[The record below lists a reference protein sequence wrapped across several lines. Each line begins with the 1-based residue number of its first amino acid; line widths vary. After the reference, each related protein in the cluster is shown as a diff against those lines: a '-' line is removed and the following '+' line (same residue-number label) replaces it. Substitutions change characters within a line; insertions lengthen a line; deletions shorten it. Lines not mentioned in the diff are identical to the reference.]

1 MYHQHKWQHRGV
13 SSISPATGTVFKST
27 AVGLFSLQ
35 GEKGESSF
43 ATQGLKGEPG
53 LPGLPGLTGLKV
65 GGSTEAFGPIPD
77 SLNALM

>member
-1 MYHQHKWQHRGV
+1 MYHQHKWQHSGM
-13 SSISPATGTVFKST
+13 SSISPAIGTVFVST

-35 GEKGESSF
+35 GEKGESSL

-65 GGSTEAFGPIPD
+65 GRSTEAFGPITD
-77 SLNALM
+77 SLDTLM